1 MVALVDLDPRTVEP
15 RLELNEDLHQVPLLN
30 EEHTTC
36 VGTTIVT
43 TETKLVHQALKKNV
57 YLIVWTTF
65 DMPAMSPD
73 IITHRLTIYM
83 EAQPV
88 VEKKCKLREE
98 KRLVA
103 KEETEKLLSV
113 GFIWEARYTTWL
125 ANVVMVTKA
134 SNKWR
139 MCVDYTN
146 LNKACPKDSYPLPN
160 ID

>member
-1 MVALVDLDPRTVEP
+1 
-15 RLELNEDLHQVPLLN
+15 
-30 EEHTTC
+30 
-36 VGTTIVT
+36 
-43 TETKLVHQALKKNV
+43 
-57 YLIVWTTF
+57 
-65 DMPAMSPD
+65 MPAMSPD